1 MKIAVL
7 GAGAFGTALGGI
19 LIDKG
24 YEVDYYDPKLER
36 KELGEVLNGAKT
48 MVLAVP
54 SQFLPG
60 FLPLLVKDKPLIV
73 ATKGILTDK
82 IFAEF
87 EDWMVLSG
95 PGFADD
101 IKAKKLTQLTATSPR
116 VIEFFETDYLHFDS
130 TNDKTGVLMCGALK
144 NVYAIMAGILDLKP
158 GTLEHEEFLSNV
170 AKEMAEILKANSA
183 DPKTV
188 QLACGVGDLRLTCYF
203 PSRNYEFG
211 QKLRENPNSIP
222 EKTVEGLS
230 ALRKIVQGEIL
241 IPQNVPI
248 LEEIIKRSQEWP

>member
-24 YEVDYYDPKLER
+24 YEVDYYDPKLEG

-116 VIEFFETDYLHFDS
+116 VIELFETDYLHFDS